1 MSSLGMDEHSVSSG
15 ISISRVFSEQI
26 ITFMLTSQQP
36 WRGQSHA
43 HFTQR
48 MSLLGPGSHPT
59 LDLNLALPELKMGV
73 LLCFPSHPQVLENT
87 TRAALERERQSPV
100 SQMPSAI
107 ALPTLEVC
115 SWLSLT
121 PGWGRT
127 PAAFLWGRLPLPMSP
142 THSSK

>member
-59 LDLNLALPELKMGV
+59 LDLNLALPEFEDGCSP
-73 LLCFPSHPQVLENT
+73 LLPFPPPSAGKYNQSRPG
-87 TRAALERERQSPV
+87 ERETE
-100 SQMPSAI
+100 PSVPDD
-107 ALPTLEVC
+107 LC
-115 SWLSLT
+115 NSLANSRGLQLAESDPRVGKDT
-121 PGWGRT
+121 CC
-127 PAAFLWGRLPLPMSP
+127 LPLGPPPSP
-142 THSSK
+142 YVSHSQ